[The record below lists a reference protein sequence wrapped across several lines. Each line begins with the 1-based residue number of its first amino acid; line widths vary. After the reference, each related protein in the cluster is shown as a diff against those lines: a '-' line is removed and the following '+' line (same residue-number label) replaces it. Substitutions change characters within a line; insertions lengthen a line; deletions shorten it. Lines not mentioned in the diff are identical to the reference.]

1 MREGAPADRYRARAD
16 LYRRIRTVFEARGF
30 IEVETP
36 LLVPAPG
43 MEPHLEVFETRLTT
57 ENGRSRRAFLTTSPE
72 YQMKK
77 LLAAGLPRIFQIGK
91 AFRNREE
98 ASRLHNQEFTILEWY
113 RTTVDYHDL
122 IRDCEDLLLALAGG
136 KHLTYGGQTIDLSPP
151 WPRLT
156 VAEAFHRHAG
166 VDLDGDLLAQARSR
180 GYTVDEGTTWE
191 QAFTQILLT
200 EVEPRFPRDRPLVLD
215 EYPASQAAL
224 ARLKA
229 DNPRRAERFEVY
241 VAGIEIANAFGEL
254 LDATEQAR
262 RLEQER
268 EERQRSGRVPYDIDR
283 DFIRALAAGIPPS
296 AGIALGVDRLL
307 MILTDAPSIR
317 DVLWFPAA
325 ELFDLEEF

>member
-1 MREGAPADRYRARAD
+1 MRDGAPTDRYRARAD
-16 LYRRIRTVFEARGF
+16 LYRRIRALFEARGF

-36 LLVPAPG
+36 LLVAAPG
-43 MEPHLEVFETRLTT
+43 MEPHLEVFETRLITVG
-57 ENGRSRRAFLTTSPE
+57 GRSRRAFLITSPE

-91 AFRNREE
+91 AFRNLEE
-98 ASRLHNQEFTILEWY
+98 ASRLHNPEFTILEWY
-113 RTTVDYHDL
+113 RATDDYHEL
-122 IRDCEDLLLALAGG
+122 IGDCEALLLALAGG
-136 KHLTYGGQTIDLSPP
+136 SRLTYRGQTIDLSAP

-156 VAEAFHRHAG
+156 VAEAFRRHAG
-166 VDLDGDLLAQARSR
+166 IDLDGDLLAQARAR
-180 GYTVDEGTTWE
+180 GYAVDSETSWE

-215 EYPASQAAL
+215 EYPAAQAAL

-229 DNPRRAERFEVY
+229 DDSRRAERFEIY

-254 LDATEQAR
+254 LDATEQTR
-262 RLEQER
+262 RLERER

-283 DFIRALAAGIPPS
+283 DFVRALAAGIPPS